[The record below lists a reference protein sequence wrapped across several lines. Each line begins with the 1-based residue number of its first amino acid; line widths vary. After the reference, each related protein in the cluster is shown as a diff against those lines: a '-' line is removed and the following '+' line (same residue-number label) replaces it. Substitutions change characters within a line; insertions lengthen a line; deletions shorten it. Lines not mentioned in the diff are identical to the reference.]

1 MRWRSRQ
8 LTSGVPASGPGG
20 SDVALRD
27 YSIVHGDESHL
38 AEVDH
43 ATAQPC
49 SATGLDEMP
58 AARTQVVDAKR
69 LKDAMRDH
77 LRMVW
82 RMLRR
87 CGLEPRD
94 ADEAAQDVFLV
105 LSRKMQSVVLEA
117 QKSFLVQ
124 TALRVASDRRRAI
137 RRFPVVEIDPE
148 ARSPSTAVDET
159 VALRHARTLLDEA
172 LASLSDEQRVVFILV
187 EMEQMTIPEAAAML
201 AVPVGTIASR
211 LRAARQNFDGAI
223 RRIHARE
230 RGNQR

>member
-1 MRWRSRQ
+1 MSP
-8 LTSGVPASGPGG
+8 LH
-20 SDVALRD
+20 DL
-27 YSIVHGDESHL
+27 SIVRSASSHL
-38 AEVDH
+38 VEVDH
-43 ATAQPC
+43 ATAHPC

-58 AARTQVVDAKR
+58 AVRAQVVDAKR
-69 LKDAMRDH
+69 LKAAMHDH

-82 RMLRR
+82 RLLRR

-105 LSRKMQSVVLEA
+105 LSRKMQNVVPEA

-124 TALRVASDRRRAI
+124 TTLRVASDRRRAI
-137 RRFPVVEIDPE
+137 RRFPEVQLDSE
-148 ARSPSTAVDET
+148 AHSPSTTVDEA

-172 LASLSDEQRVVFILV
+172 LAALSDEQRAVFIVV
-187 EMEQMTIPEAAAML
+187 EMEQMTLPEAAEML
-201 AVPVGTIASR
+201 AVPVGTVASR
-211 LRAARQNFDGAI
+211 LRSARQNFDGAI